1 MIYDCCYLFDELDV
15 LEIRLNILD
24 PVVDRFVI
32 VEACKGFQGDAKPFN
47 FEKNS
52 ARFAKWQHKII
63 YHKIVSFDDQGIIE
77 KAYASPS
84 TGGKEHYWLRE
95 FYIKESVNIPLQSCK
110 SDDIIFVSDVD
121 EIWNPELSVFKV
133 EEGKV
138 YRPVQDCY
146 AFYVNVRSKQHI
158 GCWTGTRFGTYSTF
172 QKYGGNH
179 FRCERE
185 VQGVLL
191 SNGGWHFSC
200 LTQAT
205 KKWDFGHP
213 DDGTRFGIAKRSGLF
228 VDNIGL
234 PRFLIDSRESFQHLF
249 YSEPPVSSL
258 INRSPS

>member
-32 VEACKGFQGDAKPFN
+32 VEACQGFQGDLKPFN
-47 FEKNS
+47 FEAN
-52 ARFAKWQHKII
+52 APRFAKWKDKII
-63 YHKIVSFDDQGIIE
+63 YHKITSFDSQEIID
-77 KAYASPS
+77 KAFASPS

-95 FYIKESVNIPLQSCK
+95 FYIKESVNIPLQSCR
-110 SDDIIFVSDVD
+110 SDDVIFVSDVD
-121 EIWNPELSVFKV
+121 EIWNPELAFFKV
-133 EEGKV
+133 EEDKV

-146 AFYVNVRSKQHI
+146 AFYVNVRSNQDI
-158 GCWTGTRFGTYSTF
+158 GRWTGTRFGTYATF

-185 VQGVLL
+185 VQGILV

-213 DDGTRFGIAKRSGLF
+213 DDGTRFSLAKMAGLSL
-228 VDNIGL
+228 DGSTL
-234 PRFLIDSRESFQHLF
+234 PAFLVENKHLYPYLF
-249 YSEPPVSSL
+249 YKEPQ
-258 INRSPS
+258 